1 MIGAIRSKSKSKTLS
16 SPYQLVGLN
25 MSRFEIPEEAPRL
38 YGLNDSNRD
47 FLLPSSWGKNQF
59 NNAFPVALAHY
70 MHDKGMGFTYLA
82 MDQTGSLVHSR
93 ITLPELFGAELA
105 GIQHSFEH
113 KYNLYA
119 DLCAVPSALPRI
131 DLVLSSPMG
140 QTRALEIKLTVLPD
154 HTTAWL
160 SEDRYGSELVIRP
173 DTIVYQAL
181 SIASRYREARPR
193 LMSIL
198 SPAHSKVSNWHSSE
212 TVFESFEMVQEA
224 LRGVVRDSMENQQP
238 LLMQPIWKTVGTTL
252 RLADHALDIFV
263 WSDIALTELFLKEAP
278 VRLGR
283 NERTTVWLFLM
294 LHEFAATGKIDHHRV
309 LGQHAYD
316 TKNDKAFAV
325 SGQHTNPLMA
335 SESLTQ
341 PRIRKDEIPNII
353 LGGGHSHLMPER
365 RLDATIQ
372 SDRSIFP
379 FIEG

>member
-335 SESLTQ
+335 SE
-341 PRIRKDEIPNII
+341 
-353 LGGGHSHLMPER
+353 
-365 RLDATIQ
+365 
-372 SDRSIFP
+372 
-379 FIEG
+379 